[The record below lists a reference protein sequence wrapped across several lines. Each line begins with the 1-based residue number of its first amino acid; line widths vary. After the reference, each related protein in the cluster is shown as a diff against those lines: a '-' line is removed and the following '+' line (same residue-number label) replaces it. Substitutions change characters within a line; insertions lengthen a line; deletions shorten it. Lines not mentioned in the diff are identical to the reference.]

1 MHFRYFRYFTV
12 FLNPKT
18 EIISTDLLFY
28 QKWSWL
34 TIDRKNASS
43 IVQTKARLK
52 WTKGGQLPISIQCSC
67 RQQWLPLIVPLYFL
81 VLHVNGKG
89 TLALNR
95 AAVLRYPCRTDCYST
110 TTTRLW
116 NNTSRCKPQP
126 SNMLCYSSLILTE
139 FV

>member
-1 MHFRYFRYFTV
+1 MYFRYFTV
-12 FLNPKT
+12 FLNTQT
-18 EIISTDLLFY
+18 EIFSTDLLFH
-28 QKWSWL
+28 QEWSWL
-34 TIDRKNASS
+34 IIDRKNASS
-43 IVQTKARLK
+43 IVQTNAGLK
-52 WTKGGQLPISIQCSC
+52 WTKGGQLPISTQCSC

-116 NNTSRCKPQP
+116 NSNSPCKPQQ
-126 SNMLCYSSLILTE
+126 SNMLCYSSFILTE